1 MSEEKREP
9 IVKNNEVVN
18 EWIPSL
24 ILKFLSRDRDDSCG
38 G

>member
-1 MSEEKREP
+1 MLEEKREL
-9 IVKNNEVVN
+9 IVKNNGVVN
-18 EWIPSL
+18 ERIPSL